1 MNEQTKNQSVD
12 NVETAVD
19 GSSDEQTQRRDAI
32 RRIGKYS
39 AYAAPAVLVLNSKT
53 SGAIGLSFPG

>member
-1 MNEQTKNQSVD
+1 MKEQTENQSVD

-39 AYAAPAVLVLNSKT
+39 AYAAPAVLVLSSKT
-53 SGAIGLSFPG
+53 AGAALPSDL